1 MGRPAGPTD
10 GEVPRALTT
19 PEEVDPVLDRADEA
33 NPPMVRWLGMPFK
46 GVVSV
51 ILRGIPLDLNGTVGA
66 GFFFILFWA
75 SVDFWSSSALSVA
88 DFGFLFN
95 VKCLTGCDWNV
106 YI

>member
-1 MGRPAGPTD
+1 MSSNLIPPSLRPANARGMGRPAGPTD

-19 PEEVDPVLDRADEA
+19 PEGVDPVLDRADEA
-33 NPPMVRWLGMPFK
+33 NPPIVRWLGMPFK

-75 SVDFWSSSALSVA
+75 SVDF
-88 DFGFLFN
+88 
-95 VKCLTGCDWNV
+95 
-106 YI
+106 